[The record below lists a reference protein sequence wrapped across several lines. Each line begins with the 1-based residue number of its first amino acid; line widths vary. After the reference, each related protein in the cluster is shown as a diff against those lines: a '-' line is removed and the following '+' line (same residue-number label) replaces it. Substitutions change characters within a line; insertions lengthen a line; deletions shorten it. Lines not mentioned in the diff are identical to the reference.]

1 MLKSKVLFIV
11 IIFDPSN
18 CVIIVFMRLKFNEMF
33 GKTDDNTVK
42 LKRKIFWYFVIEVLL
57 VIALLGFTFFLITVV
72 LP

>member
-1 MLKSKVLFIV
+1 LLKSKVLFIV